1 MDESNSQ
8 TGSAPGSAPDVP
20 GECVSIDLENLI
32 KLPSESRE
40 TVVDEE
46 FKETT
51 GLESIINATDVV

>member
-8 TGSAPGSAPDVP
+8 TGSAPDVP

-40 TVVDEE
+40 MVVDEE

-51 GLESIINATDVV
+51 GLESILNATDVV